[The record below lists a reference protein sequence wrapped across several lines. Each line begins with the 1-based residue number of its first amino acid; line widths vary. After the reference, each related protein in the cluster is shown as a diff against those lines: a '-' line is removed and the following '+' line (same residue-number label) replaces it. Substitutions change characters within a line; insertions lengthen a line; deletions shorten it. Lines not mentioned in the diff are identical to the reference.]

1 MTEPAYSAPLSPRLV
16 AAILDMD
23 LPQHLLDDLAQTPD
37 QTGDILL
44 GAAAEMRER
53 RPDLARRV
61 LDLLREHAPEPDY
74 RQYATHMLAG
84 LLRSQGAVAEA
95 DGLIDELMSP
105 GVLGRP
111 MAAVL
116 ADEFAADGD
125 LDRALYC
132 YNIACR
138 SILAE
143 PVELLERMDPVG
155 LLPLMGRARVR
166 ERLGLPADEHDRAV
180 RAADEARPS
189 LEEEM
194 GLLEEPVEEAPDAR
208 VVLGGR
214 AREHYSGIER
224 ALREGGNGQRIVLAE
239 QVEIDAYAGEHGLD
253 PAVEE
258 TRNAWARTLPE
269 DRVVAWPP
277 ERNRPCWCGS
287 GRKYKKCC
295 GSPSAR

>member
-1 MTEPAYSAPLSPRLV
+1 MTEPAYPAPLSPRLV

-23 LPQHLLDDLAQTPD
+23 LPQHLLDDLARTPD
-37 QTGDILL
+37 QAGDILL
-44 GAAAEMRER
+44 GAAAELRER

-84 LLRSQGAVAEA
+84 MLRSQGAVAEA
-95 DGLIDELMSP
+95 DGLIDELMGP

-180 RAADEARPS
+180 RAVDQARPS

-194 GLLEEPVEEAPDAR
+194 GLLEEPVEEGPVAR
-208 VVLGGR
+208 VVLTGR
-214 AREHYSGIER
+214 APEHYLGVER
-224 ALREGGNGQRIVLAE
+224 ALREDGSGHRVVLAD
-239 QVEIDAYAGEHGLD
+239 QAEIDVYAGEHGLD
-253 PAVEE
+253 PTAEQ
-258 TRNAWARTLPE
+258 TRSAWARTLPE
-269 DRVVAWPP
+269 DRALVWPP

-295 GSPSAR
+295 GSPSVR